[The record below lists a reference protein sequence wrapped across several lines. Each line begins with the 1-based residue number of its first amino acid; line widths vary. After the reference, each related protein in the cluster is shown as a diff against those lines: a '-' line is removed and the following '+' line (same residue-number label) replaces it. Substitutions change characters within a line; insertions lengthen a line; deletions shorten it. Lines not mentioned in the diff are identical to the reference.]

1 MKKAARDG
9 KVEVLQA
16 LVASGEHD
24 LNEQHDKGCTA
35 LWWACDRGRLEAAR
49 VLIRAS
55 ADVNLADDSGTT
67 PLIAASFHGR
77 TPIVELL
84 LRSGAQIMRKDATG
98 TALEAARSQ
107 GHRDVGDLLEGLMT
121 SEQLASLPPS
131 AIDVGDEVDAH
142 KDLLAAAE
150 EARHA
155 AEVDRL
161 EAELAR
167 AELHEREHALAS
179 REQRFRAS
187 QERLQ
192 VAVPAYWKNHAAPP
206 DGFWSELVDVTAS
219 LADSMQQLFSR
230 TCDSRFIGQGRD
242 GHGLTHRLMRVVSVH
257 RVENAKLWRAYAARR
272 ADLHTV
278 RPGRRYAVSTDS
290 AAPASWLRAQC
301 LERAKGEVMLF
312 TGAPSGQHGTPDIIR
327 IIAEQGPDERVSAM
341 SGMFGAGVYFAERC
355 SKADAYAGP
364 GQPGDRAK
372 LFVARVALGTPHVT
386 STAMN
391 GLRRPPT
398 LSGQVDGAGAPPT
411 AERRCDSVV
420 FDGTGRNY
428 KEFIIFDRCLCYPEY
443 MIEYERVA

>member
-1 MKKAARDG
+1 M
-9 KVEVLQA
+9 
-16 LVASGEHD
+16 S
-24 LNEQHDKGCTA
+24 
-35 LWWACDRGRLEAAR
+35 
-49 VLIRAS
+49 
-55 ADVNLADDSGTT
+55 
-67 PLIAASFHGR
+67 P
-77 TPIVELL
+77 
-84 LRSGAQIMRKDATG
+84 
-98 TALEAARSQ
+98 
-107 GHRDVGDLLEGLMT
+107 
-121 SEQLASLPPS
+121 
-131 AIDVGDEVDAH
+131 
-142 KDLLAAAE
+142 
-150 EARHA
+150 
-155 AEVDRL
+155 
-161 EAELAR
+161 
-167 AELHEREHALAS
+167 
-179 REQRFRAS
+179 
-187 QERLQ
+187 
-192 VAVPAYWKNHAAPP
+192 
-206 DGFWSELVDVTAS
+206 S

-312 TGAPSGQHGTPDIIR
+312 TGALRQHGTPDIIR

-341 SGMFGAGVYFAERC
+341 SGMFGAGVYLRSC

-398 LSGQVDGAGAPPT
+398 LSGRWMAPVPAP

-428 KEFIIFDRCLCYPEY
+428 KEFIIFDRCLCYLGV
-443 MIEYERVA
+443 IGTSVA